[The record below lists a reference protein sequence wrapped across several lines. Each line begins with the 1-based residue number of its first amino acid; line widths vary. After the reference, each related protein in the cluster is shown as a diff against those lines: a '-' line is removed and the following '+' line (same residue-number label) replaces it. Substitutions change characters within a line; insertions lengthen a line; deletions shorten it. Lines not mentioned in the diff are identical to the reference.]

1 MKQQADDVDKTT
13 LYADAVKLCDDIIAG
28 VYTELISWK
37 NISLLY
43 LPNEINEIMF
53 SVLAEEGV
61 GTGNKI
67 PMGFAGEG
75 KYGANWWKKSSFV
88 ADVAV

>member
-1 MKQQADDVDKTT
+1 
-13 LYADAVKLCDDIIAG
+13 
-28 VYTELISWK
+28 
-37 NISLLY
+37 
-43 LPNEINEIMF
+43 MF

-75 KYGANWWKKSSFV
+75 KYGATRV
-88 ADVAV
+88 EEILLRG